1 MTCAGVICSAYRKLG
16 NVFDKMIHARMDD
29 LNELVD
35 ALVLNWLRA
44 SYVDE
49 WTDDED

>member
-1 MTCAGVICSAYRKLG
+1 
-16 NVFDKMIHARMDD
+16 MIHARVDE

-44 SYVDE
+44 SDMDE
-49 WTDDED
+49 LTDDEELD